1 MEDSMEESGWE
12 KLKEGIGR
20 INRKMRILGT
30 RVDSREGKEG
40 RKDLDSPYFRL
51 TESRIE
57 HVKKEKLVD
66 G

>member
-1 MEDSMEESGWE
+1 MEESGWE
-12 KLKEGIGR
+12 KLKEGVGR

-51 TESRIE
+51 IVESRIE
-57 HVKKEKLVD
+57 HVKKEKLID

>member
-1 MEDSMEESGWE
+1 MEESGWE
-12 KLKEGIGR
+12 KLKEGVGR

>member
-1 MEDSMEESGWE
+1 MEESGWE
-12 KLKEGIGR
+12 KLKEGVGR

-51 TESRIE
+51 AEIE